1 MDDKRVDRIFF
12 GPETAKS
19 LKQDIRVLTKLLSV
33 IDNDFKRKLCEQT
46 LKGKCLQEKRFSK
59 TYSIIKK
66 WMPEH

>member
-33 IDNDFKRKLCEQT
+33 IDNEFERKICEHV
-46 LKGKCLQEKRFSK
+46 LKGKRFLFEQEKCLQEKRK
-59 TYSIIKK
+59 
-66 WMPEH
+66 